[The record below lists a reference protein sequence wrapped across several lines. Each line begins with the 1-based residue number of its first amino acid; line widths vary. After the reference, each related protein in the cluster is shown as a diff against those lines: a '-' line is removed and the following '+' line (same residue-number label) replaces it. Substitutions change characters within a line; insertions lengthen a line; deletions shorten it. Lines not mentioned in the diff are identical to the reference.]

1 MNKSRNLLAIAVCF
15 LFVISSISIPTGANQ
30 EPDEYPNGWTH
41 RPLMEQFTSLGCPP
55 CMGIDPD
62 VAKLWKEFRED
73 PAQPVTFVSFHQING
88 GSDDEF
94 ASQQAKD
101 RYNHY
106 SVQGTPDAQF
116 DGGYIE
122 ELGGGDGTYDTYKDH
137 YFECGERDVK
147 PTELRVWQEFKEDR
161 FVFNVNLTY
170 LGEGGFRL
178 PTDPDILD
186 SSVY

>member
-1 MNKSRNLLAIAVCF
+1 MSKRLNLLAIAVCF
-15 LFVISSISIPTGANQ
+15 IFVISSISIPTGANNA

-73 PAQPVTFVSFHQING
+73 PSHPVTFVSFHQING

-94 ASQQAKD
+94 ASQEAKD

-106 SVQGTPDAQF
+106 SCLLYTSPSP
-116 DGGYIE
+116 
-122 ELGGGDGTYDTYKDH
+122 
-137 YFECGERDVK
+137 RD
-147 PTELRVWQEFKEDR
+147 
-161 FVFNVNLTY
+161 
-170 LGEGGFRL
+170 
-178 PTDPDILD
+178 
-186 SSVY
+186 

>member
-1 MNKSRNLLAIAVCF
+1 M
-15 LFVISSISIPTGANQ
+15 PTGANNQ

-41 RPLMEQFTSLGCPP
+41 RPIMEQFTSLGCPP

-122 ELGGGDGTYDTYKDH
+122 ELGLSLIH
-137 YFECGERDVK
+137 
-147 PTELRVWQEFKEDR
+147 
-161 FVFNVNLTY
+161 
-170 LGEGGFRL
+170 
-178 PTDPDILD
+178 I
-186 SSVY
+186 